1 MTSTATD
8 LAAATG
14 TWVLDVAHTNLA
26 FIARHAVVTKV
37 RGKFTDF
44 SGTLTLDAAD
54 LSASKAELTIQAASF
69 DSANSDRDA
78 HIKSADF
85 LDVENFPTLTFVSTA
100 IKHVS
105 GNEFVVDGDL
115 TIHGVTRPVSIEA
128 EYTGTAVDPW
138 GNTKIGFE
146 GKTSISRKD
155 FGLTW
160 NVALEAGGVLVSDK
174 IDIVIDIEAGKQA

>member
-1 MTSTATD
+1 MTTTPTD

-14 TWVLDVAHTNLA
+14 TWVLDAAHTNIA
-26 FIARHAVVTKV
+26 FVARHAVITKV

-44 SGTLTLDAAD
+44 AGSLTLNAD
-54 LSASKAELTIQAASF
+54 SVTDSSAELTIQAGSF
-69 DSANSDRDA
+69 FSANNDRDA

-85 LDVENFPTLTFVSTA
+85 LDVENFPTVTFASTA
-100 IKHVS
+100 VRHVS
-105 GNEFVVDGDL
+105 GNDFVVEGNL
-115 TIHGVTRPVSIEA
+115 TIHGQTRPVSIAA
-128 EYTGTAVDPW
+128 EFTGIATDPW

-174 IDIVIDIEAGKQA
+174 IDIELDVQAAKQA